1 MEPYPNFLIVGMERS
16 GSLWTSATLNE
27 HPDIASFPTL
37 PFEEGRVGEMHFF
50 NTLASLE
57 GENEEKFTRPFSD
70 FSTKYNKVFAD
81 LVHFK
86 DEVSKDELYRI
97 FRERYS
103 EFCDRERGGKKI
115 VGEGTPAYVFHLDFI
130 DSLCPEIKKL
140 CIIRDPKDKIVSWH
154 FNMLRKGRKQEMR
167 ISREFALDYLNSRII
182 KEYEALLAYGGEVHC
197 LTYEA
202 LSEYTHDVAA
212 DMLGYVDMPVSDEI
226 ISRMVAEASFKKQTA
241 RDGHSVGRERGKEN
255 AKSGFRKGIVGD
267 WENHMSQGLADEIDG
282 ATEDLRKRIASKFN
296 VKTYGS

>member
-1 MEPYPNFLIVGMERS
+1 MERS
-16 GSLWTSATLNE
+16 GTHWAAALLDN
-27 HPDIASFPTL
+27 HPDIACFPTL
-37 PFEEGRVGEMHFF
+37 PFHNESGEKRIGEVHFF
-50 NTLASLE
+50 NTLASVE
-57 GENEEKFTRPFSD
+57 GKNEEKFTRPFSD

-81 LVHFK
+81 LVQF
-86 DEVSKDELYRI
+86 ENRVPRDELYRM
-97 FRERYS
+97 FRARFS
-103 EFCDRERGGKKI
+103 EYCDQQRGTKKI
-115 VGEGTPAYVFHLDFI
+115 VGEATAAYVFHLDFI
-130 DSLCPEIKKL
+130 DFLYPEIKKL
-140 CIIRDPKDKIVSWH
+140 CILRDPKDKIVSWH
-154 FNMLRKGRKQEMR
+154 FNMLRKSKKEEANLT
-167 ISREFALDYLNSRII
+167 REFALDYLEKRII